1 LKNGWQKYQEEKNT
15 NKVNI
20 IPKEEIPMNDNN
32 SEALGMIETRGFTAM
47 VEASDAMVKAAKV
60 ELIGYEKI
68 GGGYVT
74 AIVRGDVASVRAAVD
89 AGVQAAQKVGELVSS
104 HVIPRPHQNVDSA
117 LPLGRVPAKKS

>member
-1 LKNGWQKYQEEKNT
+1 
-15 NKVNI
+15 
-20 IPKEEIPMNDNN
+20 MSDNS
-32 SEALGMIETRGFTAM
+32 SEALGMIETKGFAAM

-89 AGVQAAQKVGELVSS
+89 AGVKAAEKVGEIVST
-104 HVIPRPHQNVDSA
+104 HIIPRPHGNVDIA
-117 LPLGRVPAKKS
+117 LPLGRQQASKK

>member
-1 LKNGWQKYQEEKNT
+1 
-15 NKVNI
+15 
-20 IPKEEIPMNDNN
+20 MSDNS
-32 SEALGMIETRGFTAM
+32 SEALGMIETKGFAAM

-89 AGVQAAQKVGELVSS
+89 AGVKAAEKVGEIVST
-104 HVIPRPHQNVDSA
+104 HIIPRPHTNVDTA
-117 LPLGRVPAKKS
+117 LPLGRQHTSKK

>member
-1 LKNGWQKYQEEKNT
+1 
-15 NKVNI
+15 
-20 IPKEEIPMNDNN
+20 MSDNS
-32 SEALGMIETRGFTAM
+32 SEALGMIETKGFAAM

-89 AGVQAAQKVGELVSS
+89 AGLKAAEKVGEIVST
-104 HVIPRPHQNVDSA
+104 HIIPRPHSNVDSA
-117 LPLGRVPAKKS
+117 LPLGRQTSNKK